1 MQNFKHM
8 VVIYQSKEEIIL
20 HVPVSYHIFNRIGN
34 YLQFPIHED
43 LKNIIFFEN
52 HIKVGFLPSLT
63 LMAIFFA
70 NVSLKYGYV
79 CMILDF
85 LPRST
90 KKEIFFLCTGR
101 HVFFFN
107 SKKD

>member
-70 NVSLKYGYV
+70 NVSLKYGSI
-79 CMILDF
+79 CIILDF
-85 LPRST
+85 LARGLRKGVS
-90 KKEIFFLCTGR
+90 FF
-101 HVFFFN
+101 
-107 SKKD
+107 